1 MRVAAKDWRQQ
12 GMESSA
18 TDKPVPREITALLS
32 EERLILRETQ
42 RAVTPFGG
50 IAVFISFLSKI
61 TFVEA
66 LRQHMPICWKSP
78 NHIDPSSTF
87 TAFLMSVLVGAR
99 RFAHASLLR
108 GDRALHTLL
117 GMDRFPTD
125 DTIRNLFRAFGMG
138 EVQRFY
144 EPMAEWLM
152 QRLPQREGGYTLDLD
167 STVFER
173 YGKQEGSLKGHNPR
187 KHGRPSHHPLL
198 AVLSEA
204 HFLLHGWL
212 RSGNCGTSRGVVE
225 FLKEALAL
233 WGQRQKIRLLRA
245 DSGFFDDK
253 LLSFLEQRLLP
264 YIVVAKLTPWVKRA
278 AQRLERWTPLDDD
291 YAAGEFRLQLHGWS
305 VERRFVVI
313 REQEHE
319 GRDSVGR
326 KLIDVPGYT
335 FRVFVTS
342 CAAAPEEIWRDYNRR
357 ADMENRIAELKHDL
371 GADGFCMKQFFA
383 TEAAFRAVLL
393 LFNLLSEFQRA
404 AGLPL
409 YREPATLR
417 TQVLTCG
424 AILGRA
430 GRRLVIHLS
439 ESWGGLK
446 TRIPLLDS
454 ILNWEIPTS
463 PKLEPV
469 PVT

>member
-1 MRVAAKDWRQQ
+1 
-12 GMESSA
+12 MELDA
-18 TDKPVPREITALLS
+18 TDKAVPREIIALLS
-32 EERLILRETQ
+32 DERLILRETQ

-50 IAVFISFLSKI
+50 IAVFISYLGKI
-61 TFVEA
+61 GFVEA
-66 LRQHMPICWKSP
+66 VRQHMPIRWKSP

-87 TAFLMSVLVGAR
+87 TAFLVSVLVGAR
-99 RFAHASLLR
+99 RFAHTSLLR
-108 GDRALHTLL
+108 GDRALHALL

-125 DTIRNLFRAFGMG
+125 DTIRNLFRSFGMG
-138 EVQRFY
+138 EVQRLY
-144 EPMAEWLM
+144 EPLAQWQM
-152 QRLPQREGGYTLDLD
+152 QRLPQRPEGYTLDLD

-233 WGQRQKIRLLRA
+233 LGQCAKIRLLRA

-264 YIVVAKLTPWVKRA
+264 YIVVAKLTAWVKRA
-278 AQRLERWTPLDDD
+278 AQRVEQWTLLDDD
-291 YAAGEFRLQLHGWS
+291 YAVGEFQLQLHGWS

-313 REQEHE
+313 RELVRE

-326 KLIDVPGYT
+326 KLIEVPGYT

-342 CAAAPEEIWRDYNRR
+342 CVDLPQEIWRDYNRR

-371 GADGFCMKQFFA
+371 GADGFCMKRFFA

-393 LFNLLSEFQRA
+393 LFNLLAEFQCA
-404 AGLPL
+404 AGLPG
-409 YREPATLR
+409 YREPATIR
-417 TQVLTCG
+417 TQILTCG
-424 AILGRA
+424 AILGRS
-430 GRRLVIHLS
+430 GRRMVVHLS
-439 ESWGGLK
+439 QSWGGLK

-454 ILNWEIPTS
+454 ILNWQIPTS

>member
-1 MRVAAKDWRQQ
+1 
-12 GMESSA
+12 MEED
-18 TDKPVPREITALLS
+18 TRDYCVPREALTLLS
-32 EERLILRETQ
+32 DERLILRETG

-50 IAVFISFLSKI
+50 VAFFVAYLRKVG
-61 TFVEA
+61 FVEK
-66 LRQHMPICWKSP
+66 LRQCMPICWRSP
-78 NHIDPSSTF
+78 NQIEPAATF
-87 TAFLMSVLVGAR
+87 TAFLMAVLVGAK
-99 RFAHASLLR
+99 RFAHAKWLR
-108 GDRALHTLL
+108 GDRALNALL

-125 DTIRNLFRAFGMG
+125 DTIRNLFRRFTMG
-138 EVQRFY
+138 NVQRLF
-144 EPMAEWLM
+144 ELLTQWQMERVPARSE
-152 QRLPQREGGYTLDLD
+152 GYTLDLD

-173 YGKQEGSLKGHNPR
+173 YGQQEGSLKGHNPR

-233 WGQRQKIRLLRA
+233 WGQREKIRLLRA

-278 AQRLERWTPLDDD
+278 AQRVEQWTILDDN
-291 YAAGEFRLQLHGWS
+291 YAAGEFRLQLHGWK

-313 REQEHE
+313 REQVRE

-342 CAAAPEEIWRDYNRR
+342 CTDSPEEIWRGYNRR

-371 GADGFCMKQFFA
+371 GADGFCLKPFFA
-383 TEAAFRAVLL
+383 TEAAFRSVLL
-393 LFNLLSEFQRA
+393 LFNLLAEFQRA
-404 AGLPL
+404 AGLPT
-409 YREPATLR
+409 YRKPATIR
-417 TQVLTCG
+417 AQVLICG

-439 ESWGGLK
+439 QSWGGLT
-446 TRIPLLDS
+446 TRIPLLYN
-454 ILNWEIPTS
+454 ILRWQIPTS
-463 PKLEPV
+463 PKLASAL
-469 PVT
+469 VT

>member
-1 MRVAAKDWRQQ
+1 
-12 GMESSA
+12 MESNA

-32 EERLILRETQ
+32 NERLILRETQ

-61 TFVEA
+61 GFVEA
-66 LRQHMPICWKSP
+66 VRQHMPICWKSP
-78 NHIDPSSTF
+78 NHIDPSCTF
-87 TAFLMSVLVGAR
+87 TAFLVSVLVGAR

-108 GDRALHTLL
+108 GDRALHALL

-125 DTIRNLFRAFGMG
+125 DTIRNLFRQFGMG
-138 EVQRFY
+138 QVQRLF
-144 EPMAEWLM
+144 EPLAEWQM
-152 QRLPQREGGYTLDLD
+152 QRLPQRPEGYTLDLD

-212 RSGNCGTSRGVVE
+212 RSGNCGTSRGVEE
-225 FLKEALAL
+225 FLQEALAL
-233 WGQRQKIRLLRA
+233 WGQREKIRLLRA

-264 YIVVAKLTPWVKRA
+264 YIIVAKLTPWVKRA
-278 AQRLERWTPLDDD
+278 AQRVEQWTMLDDD
-291 YAAGEFRLQLHGWS
+291 YAVGEFRLKLHGWS
-305 VERRFVVI
+305 VERRFAVI
-313 REQEHE
+313 REQVRE

-326 KLIDVPGYT
+326 KLIEVPGYT

-342 CAAAPEEIWRDYNRR
+342 CADPAEEIWRGYNRR

-383 TEAAFRAVLL
+383 TDAAFRAVLL
-393 LFNLLSEFQRA
+393 LFNLLAEFQRA

-430 GRRLVIHLS
+430 GRHLVIHLS
-439 ESWGGLK
+439 QSWGGLK

-454 ILNWEIPTS
+454 ILNWQIPTS
-463 PKLEPV
+463 PKLAPV
-469 PVT
+469 LET

>member
-1 MRVAAKDWRQQ
+1 M
-12 GMESSA
+12 
-18 TDKPVPREITALLS
+18 DKPVPHQITALLS
-32 EERLILRETQ
+32 DERLILRETQ

-50 IAVFISFLSKI
+50 VAVFISFLEKI
-61 TFVEA
+61 SFVKA
-66 LRQHMPICWKSP
+66 IQQYMPIVWRSP
-78 NHIDPSSTF
+78 NHIDPSFTF
-87 TAFLMSVLVGAR
+87 TAFLVSVLLGAK
-99 RFAHASLLR
+99 RFAHASMLR
-108 GDRALHTLL
+108 GDRALHALL
-117 GMDRFPTD
+117 GLDRFPTD

-138 EVQRFY
+138 QVQRLF
-144 EPMAEWLM
+144 EPLTEWQM
-152 QRLPQREGGYTLDLD
+152 QRLPQRADGYTLDLD

-173 YGKQEGSLKGHNPR
+173 YGQQEGSLKGHNPR

-233 WGQRQKIRLLRA
+233 WGQREKIRLLRA

-253 LLSFLEQRLLP
+253 LLSFLEQRSLP

-278 AQRLERWTPLDDD
+278 AQRVEQWTILDDD
-291 YAAGEFRLQLHGWS
+291 YAVGEFRLKLLGWS

-313 REQEHE
+313 REQVRED
-319 GRDSVGR
+319 RDSVGR

-335 FRVFVTS
+335 FRLFVTS
-342 CAAAPEEIWRDYNRR
+342 CAEAPQEIWRDYNRR

-383 TEAAFRAVLL
+383 TEAAFRSVLL

-404 AGLPL
+404 ASLPV
-409 YREPATLR
+409 YREPATIR

-424 AILGRA
+424 AILGRS

-439 ESWGGLK
+439 QSWGGLK

-454 ILNWEIPTS
+454 VLNWQIPSS
-463 PKLEPV
+463 PKLIPAL
-469 PVT
+469 VT

>member
-1 MRVAAKDWRQQ
+1 
-12 GMESSA
+12 MESDA
-18 TDKPVPREITALLS
+18 TDKSVPREINALLS

-50 IAVFISFLSKI
+50 VAVFVSFLAKI
-61 TFVEA
+61 GFVEA
-66 LRQHMPICWKSP
+66 VRQHMPIRWQSP
-78 NHIDPSSTF
+78 NHIDPTCTF
-87 TAFLMSVLVGAR
+87 TAFLVSVLVGAR

-108 GDRALHTLL
+108 GDRALHALL
-117 GMDRFPTD
+117 GLKRFPTD
-125 DTIRNLFRAFGMG
+125 DTIRNLFGRFGMG
-138 EVQRFY
+138 EVQRLF
-144 EPMAEWLM
+144 EPLAEWQM
-152 QRLPQREGGYTLDLD
+152 QRLPRRVEGYTLDLD

-212 RSGNCGTSRGVVE
+212 RSGNCGTSRGVEE

-264 YIVVAKLTPWVKRA
+264 YIVVARLTPWVKHA
-278 AQRLERWTPLDDD
+278 AQRVEQWTVLDDH
-291 YAAGEFRLQLHGWS
+291 YAVGEFRLQLHGWS
-305 VERRFVVI
+305 VARRFVVI
-313 REQEHE
+313 REQVRE

-335 FRVFVTS
+335 FRIFVTS
-342 CAAAPEEIWRDYNRR
+342 CADAPQEIWRGYNQR

-371 GADGFCMKQFFA
+371 GADGFCLKQFFA
-383 TEAAFRAVLL
+383 TEAAFRSVLL
-393 LFNLLSEFQRA
+393 LFNLLAEFQRA
-404 AGLPL
+404 AGLPV
-409 YREPATLR
+409 YREPATIR

-446 TRIPLLDS
+446 TRIALLDS

-463 PKLEPV
+463 PKLETV
-469 PVT
+469 LAT